1 MADVPDEDYD
11 DGYLD
16 WYREPPSEE
25 ELHGIAFD
33 PANSPPEGW
42 EVMSDAQ
49 RRELLGDDRYPDDP
63 DEDAR
68 PEVLDAGFTH
78 GCPAPG
84 ATGFAAGGLVD
95 QMLPG
100 ADLAWHAG
108 MARQRGLGTLDD
120 DQLVGFLGAARRL
133 GSWAAA
139 LEHEAT
145 AELDARRAG
154 PDGREGEHVAAELA
168 AALTLTGRSAQAQL
182 DLSRQLERLPQ
193 TAALLAAGIIDRPR
207 VLVITAELAL
217 LAAGA
222 AAEVENLIA
231 PRAGAMTTGRLR
243 AACQRAVLACDP
255 QAAIRR
261 REQAEKDARVE
272 CWAEAAGTA
281 ALAGRDLDRARA
293 ITADKT
299 LDADARWLQQHGVAG
314 SLEQLRVE
322 AFLARL
328 NGQPVDI
335 PAAPGPRRSELATRP
350 GPTAPGPGGPGTP
363 GVWPPAFGGPAS
375 TAASAAAGAAGPAA
389 PGGTP
394 PGPGSTAAGGWPP
407 ATGAPGPGPV
417 TGAAGSG
424 PGVSGVNVIV
434 PWLSWLELSDTPGEI
449 TGTGAAGPA
458 DAPTC
463 RTIADGLATNPAT
476 RWSVTITDPSGRPVA
491 YGRARAGPGPPGPA
505 RRAWLTA
512 IKLTPI
518 AAGTC
523 GHPNESAGYRPSN
536 RLRNLVKTRSRRCG
550 FPGCRRPAW
559 RCDDDHTI
567 PHDQGG
573 QTCECNLSPLCRQT
587 PPNQASR
594 RLAPRPAPARPP
606 GLDHPQRTPLHHH
619 PRALPGLTGGAQP
632 PANGGSTSITQASA
646 EHDGFRRPAPDGHS
660 VDQERGAGQ
669 HRGRAGHLPVRS
681 SSSALPRAAA
691 SASASVSAL
700 IVSSAIPAA
709 SFAAAQ

>member
-1 MADVPDEDYD
+1 MSGDQD
-11 DGYLD
+11 
-16 WYREPPSEE
+16 REPASRPDPGPGGHGPVRRPAVLTAEDLAAILRGRGRLTE
-25 ELHGIAFD
+25 AELDALERLDRACLD
-33 PANSPPEGW
+33 P
-42 EVMSDAQ
+42 
-49 RRELLGDDRYPDDP
+49 DDDPGDDP
-63 DEDAR
+63 DCAPPPEWLTVTAEEQRGLLGTDEDLAGLAEDDPEED

-78 GCPAPG
+78 SCPTPG
-84 ATGFAAGGLVD
+84 ATGFAAGGLLD

-100 ADLAWHAG
+100 ADLAWHTG

-139 LEHEAT
+139 LEHDAT

-168 AALTLTGRSAQAQL
+168 AALTLTGRAAQAQL

-193 TAALLAAGIIDRPR
+193 TRALLAAGIIDRPR
-207 VLVITAELAL
+207 VLVITGELAL
-217 LAAGA
+217 LDDAMA
-222 AAEVENLIA
+222 AAVENLIA
-231 PRAGAMTTGRLR
+231 PRAGGMTTGRLR

-272 CWAEAAGTA
+272 CWTEAAGTA

-299 LDADARWLQQHGVAG
+299 LDADARWLHDHGVPG
-314 SLEQLRVE
+314 TLEQLRVE

-328 NGQPVDI
+328 NGQPLESLVPPV
-335 PAAPGPRRSELATRP
+335 PAGASAGPAR
-350 GPTAPGPGGPGTP
+350 PTAPGPGGPGAA
-363 GVWPPAFGGPAS
+363 GVWPPAFGA
-375 TAASAAAGAAGPAA
+375 
-389 PGGTP
+389 
-394 PGPGSTAAGGWPP
+394 PGSTAAAAGPRARPRPAAPRPAPGAPPPGGWPP
-407 ATGAPGPGPV
+407 ATGGPGTRP
-417 TGAAGSG
+417 GRRRRRLWGS
-424 PGVSGVNVIV
+424 GVSGVNVIV
-434 PWLSWLELSDTPGEI
+434 PWLSWLELSDSPGEV

-463 RTIADGLATNPAT
+463 RTIADTLATNPAT

-491 YGRARAGPGPPGPA
+491 HGRARAGPGPPGPG

-523 GHPNESAGYRPSN
+523 AHPNESAGYRPSN

-573 QTCECNLSPLCRQT
+573 RTCECNLYPLCRQHHQT
-587 PPNQASR
+587 KQASGW
-594 RLAPRPAPARPP
+594 RLDQPQP
-606 GLDHPQRTPLHHH
+606 GLLVWTTPS
-619 PRALPGLTGGAQP
+619 G
-632 PANGGSTSITQASA
+632 
-646 EHDGFRRPAPDGHS
+646 RRYTTTPEPY
-660 VDQERGAGQ
+660 
-669 HRGRAGHLPVRS
+669 PV
-681 SSSALPRAAA
+681 
-691 SASASVSAL
+691 
-700 IVSSAIPAA
+700 
-709 SFAAAQ
+709 

>member
-1 MADVPDEDYD
+1 
-11 DGYLD
+11 
-16 WYREPPSEE
+16 
-25 ELHGIAFD
+25 
-33 PANSPPEGW
+33 
-42 EVMSDAQ
+42 
-49 RRELLGDDRYPDDP
+49 
-63 DEDAR
+63 
-68 PEVLDAGFTH
+68 
-78 GCPAPG
+78 
-84 ATGFAAGGLVD
+84 
-95 QMLPG
+95 
-100 ADLAWHAG
+100 
-108 MARQRGLGTLDD
+108 MARQRGLGTLND
-120 DQLVGFLGAARRL
+120 DQLIGLLGASRRL
-133 GSWAAA
+133 GSWQAE
-139 LEHEAT
+139 LELAVT

-207 VLVITAELAL
+207 AIVITAELAL
-217 LAAGA
+217 LPAGA

-243 AACQRAVLACDP
+243 AACQRAVIACDP

-299 LDADARWLQQHGVAG
+299 LDADARWLHDHGVAG

-328 NGQPVDI
+328 NGQPFDTLLPPP
-335 PAAPGPRRSELATRP
+335 PAGAGAETNAGAGAPGPAGR
-350 GPTAPGPGGPGTP
+350 GGPGTP

-389 PGGTP
+389 TGSTP
-394 PGPGSTAAGGWPP
+394 PGPGSTAPGGWPP

-434 PWLSWLELSDTPGEI
+434 PWLSWLGLSDTPGEI

-463 RTIADGLATNPAT
+463 RTIADALATNPAT

-491 YGRARAGPGPPGPA
+491 HGRARAGPGPPGPG

-573 QTCECNLSPLCRQT
+573 RTCECNLYPLCRQHHQT
-587 PPNQASR
+587 KQASGW
-594 RLAPRPAPARPP
+594 RLDQPQP
-606 GLDHPQRTPLHHH
+606 GLLVWTAPSGRRYTTTPE
-619 PRALPGLTGGAQP
+619 PYP
-632 PANGGSTSITQASA
+632 I
-646 EHDGFRRPAPDGHS
+646 
-660 VDQERGAGQ
+660 
-669 HRGRAGHLPVRS
+669 
-681 SSSALPRAAA
+681 
-691 SASASVSAL
+691 
-700 IVSSAIPAA
+700 
-709 SFAAAQ
+709 

>member
-84 ATGFAAGGLVD
+84 ATGFAGGGLVD

-217 LAAGA
+217 LPAGA

-328 NGQPVDI
+328 NGQPVESLVPPVPAGASADPAGRHRARRPAARAPRACGRPPSPAPP
-335 PAAPGPRRSELATRP
+335 PAAP
-350 GPTAPGPGGPGTP
+350 
-363 GVWPPAFGGPAS
+363 PPAP
-375 TAASAAAGAAGPAA
+375 
-389 PGGTP
+389 
-394 PGPGSTAAGGWPP
+394 
-407 ATGAPGPGPV
+407 
-417 TGAAGSG
+417 
-424 PGVSGVNVIV
+424 
-434 PWLSWLELSDTPGEI
+434 
-449 TGTGAAGPA
+449 
-458 DAPTC
+458 
-463 RTIADGLATNPAT
+463 
-476 RWSVTITDPSGRPVA
+476 
-491 YGRARAGPGPPGPA
+491 RARP
-505 RRAWLTA
+505 
-512 IKLTPI
+512 
-518 AAGTC
+518 
-523 GHPNESAGYRPSN
+523 
-536 RLRNLVKTRSRRCG
+536 
-550 FPGCRRPAW
+550 RPA
-559 RCDDDHTI
+559 
-567 PHDQGG
+567 
-573 QTCECNLSPLCRQT
+573 
-587 PPNQASR
+587 
-594 RLAPRPAPARPP
+594 APRPAPGAPPPAGGPRPPVGPRPPAAPARSPAPP
-606 GLDHPQRTPLHHH
+606 GLC
-619 PRALPGLTGGAQP
+619 PGSA
-632 PANGGSTSITQASA
+632 GST
-646 EHDGFRRPAPDGHS
+646 
-660 VDQERGAGQ
+660 
-669 HRGRAGHLPVRS
+669 
-681 SSSALPRAAA
+681 
-691 SASASVSAL
+691 
-700 IVSSAIPAA
+700 
-709 SFAAAQ
+709 

>member
-84 ATGFAAGGLVD
+84 ATGFAGGGLVD

-217 LAAGA
+217 LPAGA

-328 NGQPVDI
+328 NGQPVESLLPPV
-335 PAAPGPRRSELATRP
+335 PAGANADAGADPPR
-350 GPTAPGPGGPGTP
+350 PGPGGPGTP
-363 GVWPPAFGGPAS
+363 GVWPPAFTGPAPGS
-375 TAASAAAGAAGPAA
+375 TAAGAAGPAA

-407 ATGAPGPGPV
+407 ATGRP
-417 TGAAGSG
+417 
-424 PGVSGVNVIV
+424 
-434 PWLSWLELSDTPGEI
+434 
-449 TGTGAAGPA
+449 PA
-458 DAPTC
+458 
-463 RTIADGLATNPAT
+463 
-476 RWSVTITDPSGRPVA
+476 
-491 YGRARAGPGPPGPA
+491 
-505 RRAWLTA
+505 
-512 IKLTPI
+512 
-518 AAGTC
+518 
-523 GHPNESAGYRPSN
+523 
-536 RLRNLVKTRSRRCG
+536 
-550 FPGCRRPAW
+550 
-559 RCDDDHTI
+559 
-567 PHDQGG
+567 
-573 QTCECNLSPLCRQT
+573 
-587 PPNQASR
+587 
-594 RLAPRPAPARPP
+594 APARSPAPP
-606 GLDHPQRTPLHHH
+606 GLG
-619 PRALPGLTGGAQP
+619 PGSA
-632 PANGGSTSITQASA
+632 GST
-646 EHDGFRRPAPDGHS
+646 
-660 VDQERGAGQ
+660 
-669 HRGRAGHLPVRS
+669 
-681 SSSALPRAAA
+681 
-691 SASASVSAL
+691 
-700 IVSSAIPAA
+700 
-709 SFAAAQ
+709 